1 MTGRVVMDAYGSAAG
16 FVRPAPE
23 NLTLSRRPAKTAPA
37 DPCPTASCIDDLS
50 PPPDAPAPMDGTGG
64 TVGAACAPPPVRKR
78 VEVAE
83 P

>member
-16 FVRPAPE
+16 FVRPARG
-23 NLTLSRRPAKTAPA
+23 NLTLSRRPVGTVLA
-37 DPCPTASCIDDLS
+37 DPCPAASFIDGLS
-50 PPPDAPAPMDGTGG
+50 PPPDAPAPMRAA
-64 TVGAACAPPPVRKR
+64 GAACAPPPVRKR